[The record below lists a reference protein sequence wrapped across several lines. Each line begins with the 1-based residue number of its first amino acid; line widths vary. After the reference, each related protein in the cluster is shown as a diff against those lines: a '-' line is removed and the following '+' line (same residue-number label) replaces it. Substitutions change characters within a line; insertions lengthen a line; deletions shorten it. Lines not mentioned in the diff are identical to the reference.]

1 MTILFVTTIY
11 RLKRNFLLFSCS
23 VFVQIPVRFN
33 INFKFPLCA
42 CVVAVDMLFLGPC
55 FS

>member
-1 MTILFVTTIY
+1 MTILFVITIY